1 MYEQLEIKKSLGPS
15 LLNLLTEVPRTLLEI
30 STLSLTWAPLRTLPK
45 GDGHTVMVLPGFLA
59 SDESTRV
66 LRLYLNKM
74 GYRAVGWGLG
84 RNTGRF
90 DIMAERLP
98 EAFLEL
104 AEHTGEKISLVGQ
117 SLGGVFSRE
126 LARLYP
132 DQVRQVI
139 TLGSPIQLTK
149 SAAVAEVVSRLF
161 EESTGMTP
169 DEMRDALEFFDES
182 ASPPVP
188 LTAVY
193 SKGDGIVHWSGCVE
207 ELEDEQ
213 TQNIQVCGSHCGM
226 AFNAAIYHIVADR
239 LAQAENA
246 WQKYQRPGGLEAAF
260 V

>member
-1 MYEQLEIKKSLGPS
+1 MYEALEIKKSPGPS
-15 LLNLLTEVPRTLLEI
+15 LLNLLTEVPRTLIEI
-30 STLSLTWAPLRTLPK
+30 STLSLSWAPLRTLPK
-45 GDGHTVMVLPGFLA
+45 GDGHTVMVSPGFLA

-66 LRLYLNKM
+66 LRLYLQKM
-74 GYRAVGWGLG
+74 GYNAVGWGLG

-90 DIMAERLP
+90 DIMAKRLP

-104 AEHTGEKISLVGQ
+104 VEQTGEKISLVGQ

-182 ASPPVP
+182 DSPPVP
-188 LTAVY
+188 LTAIY
-193 SKGDGIVHWSGCVE
+193 SKGDGVVHWSGC
-207 ELEDEQ
+207 LEADEDHQ

-226 AFNAAIYHIVADR
+226 AFNPAIYHIIADR
-239 LAQAENA
+239 LAQAENT
-246 WQKYQRPGGLEAAF
+246 WQKYEKPNGLTAAF